1 MGGAVTALRV
11 GVVGA
16 GQISGAYLSTLR
28 RLPNVAVVA
37 VSDLDEARARTAAAA
52 TPGAR
57 PLALAELLAADDV
70 DLVLNLTIPA
80 AHAEVAHAAIAAG
93 KHVYGEKPLAVTTG
107 QAREVLAAAA
117 RAGVRVGCAPDTV
130 LGTGV
135 QTARACLDAGQ
146 IGSPIAATAFM
157 VTPGH
162 ERWHP
167 APEFYYLPGGGP
179 LFDMGPYYLT
189 ALVTLLGPVR
199 RVAGMAA
206 TPRATRTIG
215 SGPRAGA
222 EIDVTVA
229 THVTGVLEHANGA
242 LSTLVM
248 SFDVWAA
255 RLPHIEVYG
264 TGGSLS
270 VPDPNGFGGAVQ
282 IFRAGARDWTPAVEA
297 GGYRGAARGYGVS
310 DLASALTSGTPHRA
324 NGEIA
329 YHVLDV
335 METLLTAADSRHAA
349 DVTSSCGRPP
359 AVPFGARPDD
369 PGAGPRPAARSARHG
384 QAQAAHHHS

>member
-1 MGGAVTALRV
+1 MGGPVTALRI

-28 RLPNVAVVA
+28 RLSNVEVIAVC
-37 VSDLDEARARTAAAA
+37 DLDEARARTAAAA
-52 TPGAR
+52 APGAR
-57 PLALAELLAADDV
+57 PLALTELLAADDV

-107 QAREVLAAAA
+107 QAREVLAAAG

-135 QTARACLDAGQ
+135 QTARACLDAGE
-146 IGSPIAATAFM
+146 IGAPIAATAFM

-167 APEFYYLPGGGP
+167 APDFYYLPGGGP

-206 TPRATRTIG
+206 MPRATRTIG
-215 SGPRAGA
+215 SGPRAGS
-222 EIDVTVA
+222 EIDVAVA
-229 THVTGVLEHANGA
+229 THVTGVLEHASGA

-248 SFDVWAA
+248 SFDVWAG
-255 RLPHIEVYG
+255 RLPYIEVYG

-282 IFRAGARDWTPAVEA
+282 IFTAGAKDWTLAAEA
-297 GGYRGAARGYGVS
+297 GGYREAARGYGVS
-310 DLASALTSGTPHRA
+310 DLASALTSGTAHRA

-335 METLLTAADSRHAA
+335 METILTAADSGNAV
-349 DVTSSCGRPP
+349 DVASSCDRPR
-359 AVPFGARPDD
+359 AVPFGSRPDD
-369 PGAGPRPAARSARHG
+369 PSAAPGPRLL
-384 QAQAAHHHS
+384 

>member
-1 MGGAVTALRV
+1 MGGAVTALRI

-28 RLPNVAVVA
+28 RLSNVEVVA
-37 VSDLDEARARTAAAA
+37 VCDLDEARARTAAAA
-52 TPGAR
+52 APGAR
-57 PLALAELLAADDV
+57 PLAIAELLAADDV

-80 AHAEVAHAAIAAG
+80 AHAEVARAAIAAG

-107 QAREVLAAAA
+107 QAREVLAAAGS
-117 RAGVRVGCAPDTV
+117 AGVRVGCAPDTV

-135 QTARACLDAGQ
+135 QTARACLDAGE
-146 IGSPIAATAFM
+146 IGTPIAATAFM

-199 RVAGMAA
+199 RVVGMAA

-222 EIDVTVA
+222 EIDVAVA
-229 THVTGVLEHANGA
+229 THVTGVLEHASGA
-242 LSTLVM
+242 LSTLMM
-248 SFDVWAA
+248 SFDVWAG
-255 RLPHIEVYG
+255 RLPYIEVYG

-270 VPDPNGFGGAVQ
+270 VPDPNGFGGTVQ
-282 IFRAGARDWTPAVEA
+282 IFTAGAKDWAPAPEA
-297 GGYRGAARGYGVS
+297 GGYREAARGYGVS
-310 DLASALTSGTPHRA
+310 DLTSALTSGTAHRA

-335 METLLTAADSRHAA
+335 MEALLTAADSRHSA
-349 DVTSSCGRPP
+349 DVTSTCDRPP
-359 AVPFGARPDD
+359 AVPLGSRPDD
-369 PGAGPRPAARSARHG
+369 PEATPPATQSRPRLS
-384 QAQAAHHHS
+384 

>member
-1 MGGAVTALRV
+1 MTVLRI

-16 GQISGAYLSTLR
+16 GQISGAYLDTLR
-28 RLPNVAVVA
+28 RLSNVQVVA
-37 VSDLDEARARTAAAA
+37 VADLDQARARTAAAA
-52 TPGAR
+52 VPGAR
-57 PLALAELLAADDV
+57 PLAAADLLAAGGV

-146 IGSPIAATAFM
+146 IGAPVAATAFM

-206 TPRATRTIG
+206 TPRATRVIC
-215 SGPRAGA
+215 SGPRAGT
-222 EIDVTVA
+222 EIEVEVA
-229 THVTGVLEHANGA
+229 THVTGVLEHGNGA

-248 SFDVWAA
+248 SFDVWAG
-255 RLPHIEVYG
+255 RLPHLEVYG
-264 TGGSLS
+264 AGGSLS

-282 IFRAGARDWTPAVEA
+282 IFRAGTEDWAPVAEA

-310 DLASALTSGTPHRA
+310 DLASALTTGAAHRA
-324 NGEIA
+324 NGEVA

-335 METLLTAADSRHAA
+335 MEGLLAAADSGHAV
-349 DVTSSCGRPP
+349 DVTSSCDRPP

-369 PGAGPRPAARSARHG
+369 TRTRPRPAAQNARRG
-384 QAQAAHHHS
+384 QA

>member
-1 MGGAVTALRV
+1 MGGAVTALRI

-28 RLPNVAVVA
+28 RLSNVEVVA
-37 VSDLDEARARTAAAA
+37 VCDLDEARARTAAAA
-52 TPGAR
+52 APGAR
-57 PLALAELLAADDV
+57 PLAIAELLAADDV

-80 AHAEVAHAAIAAG
+80 AHAEVARAAIAAG

-107 QAREVLAAAA
+107 QAREVLAAAG

-135 QTARACLDAGQ
+135 QTARACLDAGE
-146 IGSPIAATAFM
+146 IGTPIAATAFM

-199 RVAGMAA
+199 RVVGMAA

-222 EIDVTVA
+222 EIDVAVA
-229 THVTGVLEHANGA
+229 THVTGVLEHASGA
-242 LSTLVM
+242 LSTLMM
-248 SFDVWAA
+248 SFDVWAG
-255 RLPHIEVYG
+255 RLPYIEVYG

-270 VPDPNGFGGAVQ
+270 VPDPNGFGGPVQ
-282 IFRAGARDWTPAVEA
+282 IFTAGAKDWAPAPEA

-310 DLASALTSGTPHRA
+310 DLASALTSGTAHRA

-335 METLLTAADSRHAA
+335 MEALLTAADSRHSA
-349 DVTSSCGRPP
+349 DVTSTCDRPP
-359 AVPFGARPDD
+359 AVPLGSRPDD
-369 PGAGPRPAARSARHG
+369 PSATPPATPSVPRLS
-384 QAQAAHHHS
+384 

>member
-1 MGGAVTALRV
+1 VTPLRI
-11 GVVGA
+11 GLVGA
-16 GQISGAYLSTLR
+16 GQISGAYLATLR
-28 RLPNVAVVA
+28 RLSNVAVVTVA
-37 VSDLDEARARTAAAA
+37 DLDETRAAAA
-52 TPGAR
+52 AAAVPGAR
-57 PLALAELLAADDV
+57 PLAVTDLLAAGDV

-80 AHAEVAHAAIAAG
+80 AHADVALAAITAG
-93 KHVYGEKPLAVTTG
+93 KHVYGEKPLAVTAG
-107 QAREVLAAAA
+107 RAREVLAAAA

-146 IGSPIAATAFM
+146 IGTPIAATAFM

-167 APEFYYLPGGGP
+167 APEFYYQPGGGP

-199 RVAGMAA
+199 RVAAMAS
-206 TPRATRTIG
+206 TPRPARTIG

-222 EIDVTVA
+222 EIDVAVA
-229 THVTGVLEHANGA
+229 THVTGVLEHASGA

-264 TGGSLS
+264 TAGSLS
-270 VPDPNGFGGAVQ
+270 VPDPNGFGGVVQ
-282 IFRAGARDWTPAVEA
+282 VFSAGARDWAPAPEA
-297 GGYRGAARGYGVS
+297 AGYRGASRGYGVS
-310 DLASALTSGTPHRA
+310 DLASALASGATHRA

-329 YHVLDV
+329 FHVLDV
-335 METLLTAADSRHAA
+335 MESLLTAASSGLSE
-349 DVTSSCGRPP
+349 DVASSCDRPP

-369 PGAGPRPAARSARHG
+369 PRNLWHPSAGY
-384 QAQAAHHHS
+384 

>member
-1 MGGAVTALRV
+1 MTALRI

-16 GQISGAYLSTLR
+16 GQISGAYLGTLR
-28 RLPNVAVVA
+28 RLSNVQVVA
-37 VSDLDEARARTAAAA
+37 VADLDQARARTAAAA
-52 TPGAR
+52 APGAR
-57 PLALAELLAADDV
+57 PLATAELLTAGDV

-107 QAREVLAAAA
+107 QAHAVLAAAA

-135 QTARACLDAGQ
+135 QTAAPAWTTARSARRSRRPRSWSRPATSGGIRPRSSTTCRAAARCSTWARTISPRWSRCWARCGAWLACGHSAG
-146 IGSPIAATAFM
+146 
-157 VTPGH
+157 
-162 ERWHP
+162 
-167 APEFYYLPGGGP
+167 Y
-179 LFDMGPYYLT
+179 
-189 ALVTLLGPVR
+189 
-199 RVAGMAA
+199 
-206 TPRATRTIG
+206 RTIG

-222 EIDVTVA
+222 EIGVAVA

-248 SFDVWAA
+248 SFDVWAGQ
-255 RLPHIEVYG
+255 LPHIEVYG

-282 IFRAGARDWTPAVEA
+282 IFRAGAEDWAPVAEA
-297 GGYRGAARGYGVS
+297 GGYRGATRGYGVS
-310 DLASALTSGTPHRA
+310 DLASALTTGTAHRA
-324 NGEIA
+324 NGEVA
-329 YHVLDV
+329 YHVLDM
-335 METLLTAADSRHAA
+335 MEGLLVAADSGHAV
-349 DVTSSCGRPP
+349 DVTSSCDRPP

-369 PGAGPRPAARSARHG
+369 PRTRPRPAAQNTRRP
-384 QAQAAHHHS
+384 QA

>member
-1 MGGAVTALRV
+1 VTALRI

-28 RLPNVAVVA
+28 RLSNVAVVA
-37 VSDLDEARARTAAAA
+37 VADLDQARARAAAA
-52 TPGAR
+52 AVPGAQ
-57 PLALAELLAADDV
+57 PLAAAELLTAGGV

-135 QTARACLDAGQ
+135 QTARACLDAGES
-146 IGSPIAATAFM
+146 GVPVAATAFM
-157 VTPGH
+157 ITPGH

-167 APEFYYLPGGGP
+167 APEFYYQPGGGP

-199 RVAGMAA
+199 RVAGMTA

-222 EIDVTVA
+222 KIDVAVA
-229 THVTGVLEHANGA
+229 THVTGVLEHANGT
-242 LSTLVM
+242 LSTLLM
-248 SFDVWAA
+248 SFDVWAGK
-255 RLPHIEVYG
+255 LPHIEIYG

-282 IFRAGARDWTPAVEA
+282 IFRAGAGDWTPAAEA

-310 DLASALTSGTPHRA
+310 DLASALTTGTAHRA
-324 NGEIA
+324 NGEVA

-335 METLLTAADSRHAA
+335 METLLTAAGSGHAV
-349 DVTSSCGRPP
+349 DVTSSCDRPP
-359 AVPFGARPDD
+359 AVPLGARPDD
-369 PGAGPRPAARSARHG
+369 PGSGRGLPPGALAAGKHKPRPAE
-384 QAQAAHHHS
+384 HSGP

>member
-1 MGGAVTALRV
+1 MGGAVTALRI

-28 RLPNVAVVA
+28 RLSNVEVVA
-37 VSDLDEARARTAAAA
+37 VCDLDEARARTAAAA
-52 TPGAR
+52 APGAR
-57 PLALAELLAADDV
+57 PLAIAELLAADDV

-107 QAREVLAAAA
+107 QAGEVLAAAR

-135 QTARACLDAGQ
+135 QTARACLDAGE
-146 IGSPIAATAFM
+146 IGTPIAATAFM

-199 RVAGMAA
+199 RVTGMAA
-206 TPRATRTIG
+206 MPRATRTIG

-222 EIDVTVA
+222 EIDVAVA
-229 THVTGVLEHANGA
+229 THVTGVLEHASGA
-242 LSTLVM
+242 LSTLMM
-248 SFDVWAA
+248 SFDVWAG
-255 RLPHIEVYG
+255 RLPYIEVYG

-282 IFRAGARDWTPAVEA
+282 IFTAGAKDWTPAPEA
-297 GGYRGAARGYGVS
+297 GGYREATRGYGVS
-310 DLASALTSGTPHRA
+310 DLVGALTSGTAHRA

-335 METLLTAADSRHAA
+335 MEVLLTAAGSRHSA
-349 DVTSSCGRPP
+349 DVTSSCDRPP
-359 AVPFGARPDD
+359 AVPLGSRPDD
-369 PGAGPRPAARSARHG
+369 PEATPPATQSRPRLS
-384 QAQAAHHHS
+384 

>member
-1 MGGAVTALRV
+1 MGSAVTALRI

-16 GQISGAYLSTLR
+16 GKISGAYLGTLR
-28 RLPNVAVVA
+28 RLSNVRVVA
-37 VSDLDEARARTAAAA
+37 VSDLDEARARAAAAA

-57 PLALAELLAADDV
+57 PLAVAELLAADDV
-70 DLVLNLTIPA
+70 DLVLNLTIPV
-80 AHAEVAHAAIAAG
+80 AHAEVALAAIAAG

-107 QAREVLAAAA
+107 QGREVLAAAA
-117 RAGVRVGCAPDTV
+117 RAGVRLGCAPDTV

-146 IGSPIAATAFM
+146 IGTPIAATAFM

-167 APEFYYLPGGGP
+167 APEFYYQPGGGP

-222 EIDVTVA
+222 EIDVAVA
-229 THVTGVLEHANGA
+229 THVTGVLEHANRA

-248 SFDVWAA
+248 SFDVWAG

-264 TGGSLS
+264 TAGSLS
-270 VPDPNGFGGAVQ
+270 VPDPNGFAGTVR
-282 IFRAGARDWTPAVEA
+282 IFRAGAQDWPPVAEA
-297 GGYRGAARGYGVS
+297 GGYRDAGRGYGVS
-310 DLASALTSGTPHRA
+310 DLATALTTGTAHRA
-324 NGEIA
+324 NGQIA

-335 METLLTAADSRHAA
+335 MENLLAAADSGHAV
-349 DVTSSCGRPP
+349 DITSSCDRPP
-359 AVPFGARPDD
+359 AVPLGACPDD
-369 PGAGPRPAARSARHG
+369 PNTGRAALNTALGPGAANGP
-384 QAQAAHHHS
+384 